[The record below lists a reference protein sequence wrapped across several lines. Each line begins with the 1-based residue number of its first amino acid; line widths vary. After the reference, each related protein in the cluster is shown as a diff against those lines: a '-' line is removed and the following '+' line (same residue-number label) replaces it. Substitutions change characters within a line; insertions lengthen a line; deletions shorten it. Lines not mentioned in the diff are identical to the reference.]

1 MRRITGIASL
11 LALSLILTAR
21 AAAPA
26 PAPDTAALVTANSHV
41 FSYTDTALHG
51 PGADLLLKFASTAQ
65 FVLFGE
71 EHMDHSIP
79 LFAGALY
86 ASLNQKYGFTHLVVE
101 QDPVAIED
109 ALDPKRRGDAS
120 KIAAHARVY
129 PTLYEFDTDEDLAL
143 LALAGRLE
151 KGPDAI
157 WGVEQTTGVVRY
169 LEELLTLAPNEASR
183 TLVAELLAQA
193 RAADHEPKYSVNWLI
208 AEETPAALASLEG
221 LFETNAKP
229 RAYRLID
236 GLQDSSEIFG
246 FYRRAEAGE
255 FVGLY
260 NNTAREEVLKKNFLE
275 RYRAAAKRE
284 ALPKAMFKF
293 GANHLYHGRNPTN
306 ALPIG
311 NLAHELAIYNDR
323 EAFGLY
329 VLPLGPNYMSY
340 ADFPAWMLP
349 LLPAIEPTTPTLIDL
364 QALRP
369 YQRLFR
375 EKVAAADQWMLRDL
389 INGYQAI
396 VLLPGSKPGSRKLG
410 GR

>member
-1 MRRITGIASL
+1 M
-11 LALSLILTAR
+11 
-21 AAAPA
+21 
-26 PAPDTAALVTANSHV
+26 TANSHD
-41 FSYTDTALHG
+41 FSYTESALRG
-51 PGADLLLKFASTAQ
+51 PGADLLLKNAGAAQ

-71 EHMDHSIP
+71 EHMDHAIP
-79 LFAGALY
+79 SFAGALY
-86 ASLNQKYGFTHLVVE
+86 TQLNQKFGFTHLVVE

-109 ALDPKRRGDAS
+109 ALDPKRCGDAR
-120 KIAAHARVY
+120 KIAEHSHAY
-129 PTLYEFDTDEDLAL
+129 PTLYEFDTDEDLTL
-143 LALAGRLE
+143 LALAGRLR

-157 WGVEQTTGVVRY
+157 WGVEQSTGVVRY
-169 LEELLTLAPNEASR
+169 LEELLTLAPNEAAR
-183 TLVAELLAQA
+183 TLVRELLEKA

-208 AEETPAALASLEG
+208 AEDTPEALTALEG
-221 LFETNAKP
+221 FFQTRASA

-246 FYRRAEAGE
+246 YYRRAEAGE

-275 RYRAAAKRE
+275 RYREAAKRE
-284 ALPKAMFKF
+284 ALPRAMFKF

-306 ALPIG
+306 AHPIG

-329 VLPLGPNYMSY
+329 VMPLGSNYMSY
-340 ADFPAWMLP
+340 ADFPAWLLP
-349 LLPAIEPTTPTLIDL
+349 LLPAREPTVPTLIDL

-375 EKVAAADQWMLRDL
+375 DKVAAADQWMLRDL